1 MLTKT
6 VFPVLAAVWGIA
18 FSLTTIADEA
28 CAPENLGEHKTKLV
42 SYKTSGQY
50 DADLSAVA
58 KQAQQYLQE
67 RLDKVD
73 KPAIVLDI
81 DETTLS
87 NYSALKIND
96 FGFILGGG
104 CDLEKGPC
112 GFLNWIEMAQAT
124 AIAPSLELYR
134 FARANNVAVFFIT
147 GRPERFRA
155 ATEKNLRDVGY
166 AEWDNAYLKPADLKV
181 ASAAD
186 YKAPIRCELQAKGY
200 TIVVNMGDQPSD
212 LAGGCAERAFLLPNP
227 YYRIP

>member
-1 MLTKT
+1 MFAKT
-6 VFPVLAAVWGIA
+6 VFSVLAAIA
-18 FSLTTIADEA
+18 TFALSLPSIADEF

-58 KQAQQYLQE
+58 NQAQQYLQE
-67 RLDKVD
+67 RLGKVD

-87 NYSALKIND
+87 NYPALKIND
-96 FGFILGGG
+96 FGFILGGA

-124 AIAPSLELYR
+124 AIAPALELYR
-134 FARANNVAVFFIT
+134 YARANNVAVFFIT

-155 ATEKNLRDVGY
+155 ATEKNLRDAGY
-166 AEWDNAYLKPADLKV
+166 NEWDNAYLKPADLKV

-186 YKAPIRCELQAKGY
+186 YKGPLRCELQAKGY

-212 LAGGCAERAFLLPNP
+212 LAGGCAERTFLLPNP

>member
-1 MLTKT
+1 MSTKT
-6 VFPVLAAVWGIA
+6 AMRIVAAA
-18 FSLTTIADEA
+18 TFSLSFAAFAEEM
-28 CAPENLGEHKTKLV
+28 CAPGNLGELKTKLTQ
-42 SYKTSGQY
+42 YKTSGQY
-50 DADLSAVA
+50 DAELSAVA
-58 KQAQQYLQE
+58 QQAQQYLQG
-67 RLDKVD
+67 RLGKVD

-81 DETTLS
+81 DETALS
-87 NYSALKIND
+87 NYPAIKIND
-96 FGFILGGG
+96 FGFIIGGA

-112 GFLNWIEMAQAT
+112 GFLSWIELAQAT

-147 GRPERFRA
+147 GRPERTRA

-166 AEWDNAYLKPADLKV
+166 TEWDNAYLKPADLKV

-186 YKAPIRCELQAKGY
+186 YKAPIRCELQSQGY